1 MPKRLSIRIKLFFIY
16 SLVATAVFLCGFTI
30 YYIHVKSHLEHQIKN
45 ALTLSN
51 ASITALIKTV
61 GTVSIKIHLRTIAEK
76 NLEIIDH
83 IYQDFQDHL
92 ITEKEAKKQA
102 ANLLLSEKIGRTGY
116 IYVIDS
122 TGEIKVHPK
131 QDVKGQN
138 YAELGFIQKQL
149 IQKNGYLE
157 YWWKNPEDNEK
168 HPKALHMTYF
178 EPWDWI
184 ISASSYKLE
193 FSQLVSVEDFKDSVL
208 AMDILGTGYAFVC
221 DSRANIIIHPKL
233 TGNMMDYAT
242 AENKTQ
248 IREIIAQKK
257 GMVRYF
263 WKNPEDQ
270 VVKEKLMAF
279 DFIPEFDWIIASST
293 YTEKAFAQ
301 LLEMRRIFFVILAA
315 SIAVIAFVSLAVSTS
330 ITRPLTRLIDHLN
343 VNMNQGW
350 QLQPLDSRRK
360 DEIGDLE
367 SSFNEFVG
375 RLETYKRNL
384 ITENTIRKE
393 TEIRLQ
399 LFEKVFENAN
409 EGITITDLN
418 GNIQAVNQAF
428 TDITGYSAQEAVGQN
443 PRILKSDRHDHAF
456 YKSMWQVLT
465 IKGQWSGEIW
475 NRKKSGQAYPEF
487 LNISA
492 IRNKNGKAKNYMA
505 VFHDISEMKTKEK
518 QIEYMAYHDPLTGL
532 PNRTL
537 LKDRLEHA
545 IIRARRD
552 AKMIQLIFIDLD
564 NFKNVNDTAGH
575 AQGDELLK
583 EAAERLDNVTRA
595 SDTVARLGGDEFM
608 IMVTDVDNMME
619 IIRMVKRIQESFS
632 APFNI
637 DGKFFHVTCSIGISV
652 FPEDGDDAETLLRH
666 ADLAMYHSKEKGRNQ
681 YYLFE
686 QKMAKKI
693 HQRIEMEMNMRTAIE
708 NDEFQVY
715 FQPQVNIRT
724 LKPVGLEALVRWIK
738 PDGAV
743 VLPGRFI
750 PLAEESGLIIPIGK
764 QILKKAVEQICRIRE
779 KNQLDLM
786 LSVNVSARQMDEPS
800 FEKMAAGIIKETS
813 YPPDRLKIEITESLL
828 MRDINT
834 TMTRLKKLSQI
845 GISTAIDDFGTGYS
859 SLAYLKQM
867 SITTLKIDKSFIDDI
882 VDDDNALALVETIVL
897 MASKLNMGIVAEGVE
912 DEKQLKILNQLG
924 DMDIQGYIFARPM
937 PLLELE
943 CWLSEHRLPHV

>member
-1 MPKRLSIRIKLFFIY
+1 MPKRLSIRFKLFLIY
-16 SLVATAVFLCGFTI
+16 SLTATVVFSCGFSI
-30 YYIHVKSHLEHQIKN
+30 YYIHVKSYLEHQIKN

-51 ASITALIKTV
+51 QSITGLIETA
-61 GTVSIKIHLRTIAEK
+61 GTVSIKIRLRTIAEK
-76 NLEIIDH
+76 NLEIINH

-92 ITEKEAKKQA
+92 ISEKEAKKQA
-102 ANLLLSEKIGRTGY
+102 ASMLLSQKIGRTGY

-122 TGEIKVHPK
+122 TGETKVHPK

-138 YAELGFIQKQL
+138 YAEFGFIQKQL
-149 IQKNGYLE
+149 MQKNGYLE
-157 YWWKNPEDNEK
+157 YWWKNPEDTEK
-168 HPKALHMTYF
+168 HPKALHMAYF

-184 ISASSYKLE
+184 ISASSYKSE
-193 FSQLVSVEDFKDSVL
+193 FSQLVSVADFQDNVL

-221 DSRANIIIHPKL
+221 DSQANIVIHPKL
-233 TGNMMDYAT
+233 TGNIMDYAT
-242 AENKTQ
+242 TENKKQ
-248 IREIIAQKK
+248 IRKMIAQKK

-263 WKNPEDQ
+263 WKNSEDQ
-270 VVKEKLMAF
+270 VVKEKLIAF

-293 YTEKAFAQ
+293 YIEKAFAP
-301 LLEMRRIFFVILAA
+301 LLEMRRIFFVILAL
-315 SIAVIAFVSLAVSTS
+315 SIAVIALVSLAVSTT
-330 ITRPLTRLIDHLN
+330 ITRPLTGLIERLN
-343 VNMNQGW
+343 VNMNQAW

-384 ITENTIRKE
+384 ITENIIRKE

-409 EGITITDLN
+409 EGITITDPD

-443 PRILKSDRHDHAF
+443 PRILKSERHDHAF
-456 YKSMWQVLT
+456 YQSMWQSLT
-465 IKGQWSGEIW
+465 LKGQWSGEIW

-487 LNISA
+487 LSISA
-492 IRNKNGKAKNYMA
+492 IRNKDGEAKNYMA

-552 AKMIQLIFIDLD
+552 AKMLQLIFIDLD

-583 EAAERLDNVTRA
+583 EAAERLDNVTRP

-608 IMVTDVDNMME
+608 IMVTDVDNMMR
-619 IIRMVKRIQESFS
+619 IIRMVKRIQDSFS
-632 APFNI
+632 VPFNI
-637 DGKFFHVTCSIGISV
+637 DGKSFHVTCSIGISV
-652 FPEDGDDAETLLRH
+652 FPEDGNDADTLVRH

-686 QKMAKKI
+686 PKMAKKI

-743 VLPGRFI
+743 VSPGRFI

-764 QILKKAVEQICRIRE
+764 QIFKKAVEQTCRIRE
-779 KNQLDLM
+779 KSQLDLM

-800 FEKMAAGIIKETS
+800 FEKMVARIIEKTS
-813 YPPDRLKIEITESLL
+813 YPTNRLKIEITESLL

-834 TMTRLKKLSQI
+834 TMTRLKNLSQI

-867 SITTLKIDKSFIDDI
+867 PITTLKIDKSFIDDI

-897 MASKLNMGIVAEGVE
+897 MANKLNMGIVAEGVE
-912 DEKQLKILNQLG
+912 DENQLEILNQLG
-924 DMDIQGYIFARPM
+924 DMDIQGYVFARPM
-937 PLLELE
+937 PLHEFEL
-943 CWLSEHRLPHV
+943 WLSEHRLSHG